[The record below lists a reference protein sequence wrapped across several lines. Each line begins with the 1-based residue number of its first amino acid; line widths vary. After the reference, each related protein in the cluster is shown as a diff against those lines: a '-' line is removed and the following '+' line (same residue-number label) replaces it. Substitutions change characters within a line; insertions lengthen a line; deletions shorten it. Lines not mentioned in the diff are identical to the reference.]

1 MKNKARL
8 LLFVCALLA
17 LAGLGVTAYLTV
29 QSLSGGAVAGC
40 GGDSGC
46 AQVLASRWS
55 KLGPVPVSLL
65 AALTYL
71 AVLVGIGL
79 RWNAKRDGHP
89 LGDGLLW
96 LAAPLLVIGGLWF
109 VGLQIVAVDAL
120 CPYCMA
126 SHGIGFVLAGL
137 VVFGLLRDS
146 AVNPGPLLLVAALA
160 GAGLIAGQLVL
171 PAPQPTVQRAPNP
184 FVDEEGD
191 TVIDGKRYLS
201 LFGGEL
207 QFVLEDMPYLGDPR
221 AKQVVVVLFDY
232 ACPHCRELHELLV
245 RAIDR
250 DPGRFILVPLPL
262 SIYEGQSR
270 HIASDLPRF
279 ADSAERALLSM
290 AVAAVDREQWRAF
303 DCWLFAMEG
312 GDFPRS
318 AKDARAKAEALVG
331 PEVLGEQL
339 IGDQR
344 DRHLARLQRNID
356 LIGQLPEAKR
366 FIPVTTTPGAP
377 EHLTTRYDNIEVLY
391 ELLDQAKPAINQ
403 PPADQ

>member
-1 MKNKARL
+1 MNKGRL

-29 QSLSGGAVAGC
+29 QSLSGIAVAGC

-79 RWNAKRDGHP
+79 RWNAKAGSHS
-89 LGDGLLW
+89 LGDALLW

-109 VGLQIVAVDAL
+109 AGVQVFEVDAL

-126 SHGIGFVLAGL
+126 SHAIGFVLAGL
-137 VVFGLLRDS
+137 VVFGVLRDT
-146 AVNPGPLLLVAALA
+146 AINPGPLLLVAALA

-171 PAPQPTVQRAPNP
+171 PAQGPAVQRVPNP

-191 TVIDGKRYLS
+191 TVIDGNRYLS

-221 AKQVVVVLFDY
+221 ADQVVVVLFDY
-232 ACPHCRELHELLV
+232 ACPHCRELHGLLDQ
-245 RAIDR
+245 AIDK
-250 DPGRFILVPLPL
+250 DPSRFVLVPLPL

-270 HIASDLPRF
+270 HISSDLPRF

-290 AVAAVDREQWRAF
+290 AVGAIDREKWRAF
-303 DCWLFAMEG
+303 DRWLFAMDG

-318 AKDARAKAEALVG
+318 AKDARAKAETLVG
-331 PEVLGEQL
+331 AEALGERL

-356 LIGQLPEAKR
+356 LIGQLPDDKR

-377 EHLTTRYDNIEVLY
+377 EHLTTRYDDIEVLY